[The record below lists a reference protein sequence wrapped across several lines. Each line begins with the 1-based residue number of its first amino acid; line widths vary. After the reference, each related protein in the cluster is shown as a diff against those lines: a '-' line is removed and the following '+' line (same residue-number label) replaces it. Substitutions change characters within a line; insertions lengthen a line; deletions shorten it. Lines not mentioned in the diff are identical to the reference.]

1 MYVSKE
7 IHGIPKKTLVTTQ
20 LPAHRSP
27 RNPRARPEVLSH
39 GAIRMRLRR
48 MCELKQSGKSHV
60 PPEVSEDYK
69 KGGEEREWLEIALL
83 ESIKKV
89 GTDRKYFKQVKA
101 GSMCL
106 IYPQLRCLS
115 SYLHKGP
122 RLFVNELSTS
132 WVDRP
137 SSKCEWRSSKREC
150 CRRKRKF
157 MENGIPKKSW
167 RSQDCIRSTLM
178 ALMIDTI
185 WYGKWDCILYLLY
198 MKQTWFTKYIIYH
211 PFARSQGSQ
220 CNPSSSFALDSPK
233 RWHGPWVGC
242 GGCFPLFCCETHW
255 WWIQSHSYLPNI
267 FKWQHGGWL

>member
-1 MYVSKE
+1 
-7 IHGIPKKTLVTTQ
+7 
-20 LPAHRSP
+20 
-27 RNPRARPEVLSH
+27 
-39 GAIRMRLRR
+39 

-122 RLFVNELSTS
+122 RLFVNEISTS

-137 SSKCEWRSSKREC
+137 SSKCE
-150 CRRKRKF
+150 
-157 MENGIPKKSW
+157 
-167 RSQDCIRSTLM
+167 
-178 ALMIDTI
+178 
-185 WYGKWDCILYLLY
+185 
-198 MKQTWFTKYIIYH
+198 
-211 PFARSQGSQ
+211 
-220 CNPSSSFALDSPK
+220 
-233 RWHGPWVGC
+233 
-242 GGCFPLFCCETHW
+242 
-255 WWIQSHSYLPNI
+255 
-267 FKWQHGGWL
+267 